1 MRQQYRDRG
10 VWSHH
15 IITLARMRELHIE
28 MEYGTGARSYI
39 LKWCQEPHFNYMY
52 CIQYSLQICRA
63 YRYGGAP
70 YSNGVRS
77 TEQHPHIHI

>member
-28 MEYGTGARSYI
+28 IEYGTGARSYI
-39 LKWCQEPHFNYMY
+39 LKWCQETHFNY
-52 CIQYSLQICRA
+52 CNLSHESDAPQKICSVTRDNA
-63 YRYGGAP
+63 
-70 YSNGVRS
+70 
-77 TEQHPHIHI
+77 